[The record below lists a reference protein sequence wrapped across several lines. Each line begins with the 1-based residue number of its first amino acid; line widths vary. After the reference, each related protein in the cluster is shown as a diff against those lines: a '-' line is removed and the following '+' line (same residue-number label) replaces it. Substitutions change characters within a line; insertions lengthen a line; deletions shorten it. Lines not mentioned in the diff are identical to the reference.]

1 MRLAAKLPAR
11 ALALGIAL
19 ASARAAYPAQAGV
32 LGVPEF
38 DPPTF
43 KPGQA
48 VTVYA
53 LMDPAGTAWSEE
65 TLSTGLPEAA
75 SGDAPG
81 LLSVSLRSRSGMP
94 LLVVRFVPWR
104 PGSGAVPPLT
114 VGGLSTPPLR
124 FSCASA
130 LADGNDAPPE
140 YAGQLEPAGFR
151 LKLYLSGGAALAACV
166 AAVFAAAKLVP
177 AIRELARRKAFA
189 AARSEFD
196 AALAALASSR
206 GGAEDW
212 AVLCSCLRR
221 FVGARAGTDWSALT
235 SGEAAALPKDSLP
248 GEVQPE
254 ASAVLAMG
262 DRARFSGA
270 GEDFGRALAL
280 AAEIGARLDEAIAA
294 SMEPAR

>member
-1 MRLAAKLPAR
+1 MSMAP
-11 ALALGIAL
+11 ALALGIAM
-19 ASARAAYPAQAGV
+19 AAACAAYPAQAGV
-32 LGVPEF
+32 VGVPEF

-53 LMDPAGTAWSEE
+53 LVDPAGAPWTEE
-65 TLSTGLPEAA
+65 ALSSGLPAP
-75 SGDAPG
+75 SSIDAPA
-81 LLSVSLRSRSGMP
+81 LLSASLRSRSGMP

-104 PGSGAVPPLT
+104 PGSGVVPSLT

-166 AAVFAAAKLVP
+166 AAVLAAAKLVP
-177 AIRELARRKAFA
+177 AIRELARRRAFA

-196 AALAALASSR
+196 AALAALASAR
-206 GGAEDW
+206 GGPDDW

-221 FVGARAGTDWSALT
+221 FVGARAGADWSALT
-235 SGEAAALPKDSLP
+235 SGEAAAMPKESLP

-254 ASAVLAMG
+254 ASAVLSMG

-280 AAEIGARLDEAIAA
+280 AAEIGARLDEAMAA
-294 SMEPAR
+294 AMGPAR